1 METREDSKY
10 SLADVIDMG
19 VRDKLVQMYITLPAT
34 VVSYDKKTQTIEA
47 KISIERTISGGMVK
61 YPNLRDI
68 PVKLPRNSKGGLS
81 FFLYEGDEVTLQFIQ
96 RSTGN
101 WRTKG
106 PGFPPDF
113 ASMFDI
119 NDAIAIPCL
128 HPVEVPYEQREA
140 TEVMG
145 DKVFVDAVESAQVTA
160 PKIFLG
166 DKEGSAVKTS
176 GLSAGGVSGVTPEVI
191 SILEGLVAALTI
203 PWQTPTGPATPVPG
217 VVTDLGNIKIL
228 LGQLKGTAE

>member
-1 METREDSKY
+1 MESREHSKY

-34 VVSYDKKTQTIEA
+34 VVSYDKLTQTIEA
-47 KISIERTISGGMVK
+47 KISIERTVSGGMVK

-68 PVKLPRNSKGGLS
+68 PVQMPRNAKGGLS

-119 NDAIAIPCL
+119 NDAIAIPCINPMPEL
-128 HPVEVPYEQREA
+128 PYEQREA

-145 DKVFVDAVESAQVTA
+145 DKVLVDAVESAQLTA
-160 PKIFLG
+160 PKLFLG
-166 DKEGSAVKTS
+166 DKETTFSAAS
-176 GLSAGGVSGVTPEVI
+176 MGGEKVPVEVFN
-191 SILEGLVAALTI
+191 ILNGILAVMQL
-203 PWQTPTGPATPVPG
+203 PMQTPTGPATLSPDALKDVIAAQQAVG
-217 VVTDLGNIKIL
+217 AIIGEVV
-228 LGQLKGTAE
+228 E